1 MGTELEKKGKSKI
14 ISVLDLVNGMSPNP
28 PHIKHS
34 TASAFYA
41 CCKEWNAAKQTN
53 KQKPREQNRTVN
65 TPKLKHL
72 ETKIELQGSCF
83 PYMLTQWA

>member
-1 MGTELEKKGKSKI
+1 MHVVRSETLQ
-14 ISVLDLVNGMSPNP
+14 N
-28 PHIKHS
+28 
-34 TASAFYA
+34 
-41 CCKEWNAAKQTN
+41 KQTN

>member
-41 CCKEWNAAKQTN
+41 CCKE
-53 KQKPREQNRTVN
+53 
-65 TPKLKHL
+65 
-72 ETKIELQGSCF
+72 
-83 PYMLTQWA
+83 